1 MDFAFTPDQLAL
13 AETVRDVLTEHCP
26 ASALRSERLPAWDR
40 LAAVGFFGLLV
51 PPEADGL
58 GLCLVDAL
66 PALEETGR
74 ACLPGPVVETAV
86 VAPYLLPGVPKL
98 ASGAVRVSVVPPG
111 GAGAPDADLADLI
124 VVAAPSTRGR
134 DGGAVVVGREA
145 ARLRPL
151 PGPDPCRR
159 LSEVTYTESTPLDR
173 PLAPALRAATVATA
187 AQLIGVARRLL
198 EVSVAY
204 ARSRRQFGAPI
215 GSFQAVKH
223 RLADVA
229 VAVAFAAPLVHRA
242 ALAVEAAVP
251 DAGLEVRAV
260 PDVGRDVSAAKAA
273 AGEAADLAARAAL
286 QTHGAIGYTEELDLR
301 FWLARAW
308 SLSAA
313 YGGAAE
319 HRARIREALAGGDL
333 RRYP

>member
-1 MDFAFTPDQLAL
+1 MNFAFTPDQLAL
-13 AETVRDVLTEHCP
+13 AGTVRDVLAAHCP
-26 ASALRSERLPAWDR
+26 PRALRTERLPAWDR
-40 LAAVGFFGLLV
+40 LAEVGFFALLV

-58 GLCLVDAL
+58 GLGLTDAL

-86 VAPYLLPGVPKL
+86 AAPYLLPGVPGL
-98 ASGAVRVSVVPPG
+98 ASGAVRVAVLPPG
-111 GAGAPDADLADLI
+111 AAFAPDADLADLV
-124 VVAAPSTRGR
+124 VVARP
-134 DGGAVVVGREA
+134 GGARLVTRESV
-145 ARLRPL
+145 RLAPRP
-151 PGPDPCRR
+151 GTDPCRP
-159 LSEVTYTESTPLDR
+159 LFDVSYTGSTPLER
-173 PLAPALRAATVATA
+173 PLEPALLRATVATA

-198 EVSVAY
+198 ELSVAY
-204 ARSRRQFGAPI
+204 AGTRRQFGAPI

-223 RLADVA
+223 QLADVA
-229 VAVAFAAPLVHRA
+229 VAVSFAAPLVHRA
-242 ALAVEAAVP
+242 AVCADVQERATGPGGGTAWR
-251 DAGLEVRAV
+251 DAR
-260 PDVGRDVSAAKAA
+260 SAKAA
-273 AGEAADLAARAAL
+273 AGEAAVLAARAAL

-319 HRARIREALAGGDL
+319 HRAAIRAAVLAGDT

>member
-1 MDFAFTPDQLAL
+1 MNFAFTPDQLAL
-13 AETVRDVLTEHCP
+13 AETVRDVLAEHCP
-26 ASALRSERLPAWDR
+26 ASALRTERLPAWDR

-58 GLCLVDAL
+58 GLRLVDAL

-111 GAGAPDADLADLI
+111 GVGAPDADLADLI
-124 VVAAPSTRGR
+124 VVPGTSPGAGT
-134 DGGAVVVGREA
+134 GAVVPRLVARES
-145 ARLRPL
+145 ARLWPV

-159 LSEVTYTESTPLDR
+159 LSEVSFTESTPVER
-173 PLAPALRAATVATA
+173 PFAPALRAATVATA

-198 EVSVAY
+198 DVSVAY
-204 ARSRRQFGAPI
+204 AGARRQFGAPI

-229 VAVAFAAPLVHRA
+229 VGIAFAAPLVHRA
-242 ALAVEAAVP
+242 ALSVDAQPGGDVE
-251 DAGLEVRAV
+251 
-260 PDVGRDVSAAKAA
+260 RDVSAAKAA

-313 YGGAAE
+313 YGGTAE
-319 HRARIREALAGGDL
+319 HRARIRESLTGGVT